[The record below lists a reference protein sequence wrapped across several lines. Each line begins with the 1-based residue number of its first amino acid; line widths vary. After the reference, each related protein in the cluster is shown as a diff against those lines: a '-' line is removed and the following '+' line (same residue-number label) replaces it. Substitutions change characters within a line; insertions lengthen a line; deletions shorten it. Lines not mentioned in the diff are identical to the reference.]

1 MSMYPLSN
9 SSSSLSHVTD
19 EPTISHHCE
28 IQNNN
33 VEAREMGIED
43 EDRLEMCCGKMLM
56 VRSSRP
62 NPIIYWISVV
72 IQQTPPKP
80 V

>member
-28 IQNNN
+28 IQNNKQN
-33 VEAREMGIED
+33 NNIEG
-43 EDRLEMCCGKMLM
+43 EDRLEMCCGKMLIE
-56 VRSSRP
+56 RSSRP

>member
-1 MSMYPLSN
+1 MSLMNQPF
-9 SSSSLSHVTD
+9 H
-19 EPTISHHCE
+19 TIAKFKTTMLKG
-28 IQNNN
+28 NGN
-33 VEAREMGIED
+33 IED